1 MSRHSRVIVE
11 TTATIP
17 WPEAIGEREERESRV
32 PPRPRLSATR
42 TRVLAL
48 YPRLLSTIARY
59 LLSSSSTA
67 AFRPRDRAFPR
78 ISRLSLSSSPPSRRI
93 DAEIAVCVYI
103 YIYKEAGGFER
114 ATCPPFHLEPVTV
127 ANFVPRPNLNAVPFP
142 RTNRAYD
149 DRDRAKSF
157 KQALVQVII
166 ARFQDSN
173 NLYMYRERDD
183 HPLALFTRATGQ

>member
-1 MSRHSRVIVE
+1 MSLRDPVCPPHAHVCLHFIRVCYQRSLDISSR
-11 TTATIP
+11 
-17 WPEAIGEREERESRV
+17 R
-32 PPRPRLSATR
+32 RPRLLFGPAIELFLEY
-42 TRVLAL
+42 RV
-48 YPRLLSTIARY
+48 
-59 LLSSSSTA
+59 
-67 AFRPRDRAFPR
+67 
-78 ISRLSLSSSPPSRRI
+78 SLSPLPLPPEGSMQR
-93 DAEIAVCVYI
+93 DSCVCVYI